1 MKDKRLLSASAVLV
15 LLSIFFLLIK
25 GEDPFSGH
33 DEGKGGEAVD
43 STDVD
48 SLQEAVPEPNMEY
61 GLVTDSFDVVKGTVR
76 PNQFLTDILTEHGVP
91 YSRVHQLVER
101 ADTIFDVRRIRSG
114 KDYTIFCEKD
124 SSGTA
129 RCFVYKP
136 DPRNYVVFDL
146 RDSIDIRR
154 GEKEMDTKERKVSG
168 VIEHSLFETLS
179 EKGISPMVALEL
191 SEIYAWTIDFYR
203 IDRGDRFRL
212 IYEEHFVEDRFLGI
226 GNVKAVEFM
235 HRDSSYFAFRFEQDS
250 SSEYFDEIGESL
262 KKAFLKAP
270 LRFSR
275 ISSGFSTRRYH
286 PVLGKYRAHYGVD
299 YAAPTGTPVRAVA
312 DGRVVE
318 SGYTK
323 GNGNYVKIRHNSVY
337 TTMCLHFSSRA
348 VRKGERVSQGD
359 VIGKVG
365 STGLATGPH
374 TCYRVY
380 KNGSPVNPQKMDIPP
395 GEPVDEEHM
404 DRFMEQ
410 KQELM
415 ETLRSIPFDKQGDQA
430 PI

>member
-15 LLSIFFLLIK
+15 FLSIFFLLIK
-25 GEDPFSGH
+25 GEHPFSGH

-43 STDVD
+43 STEVD
-48 SLQEAVPEPNMEY
+48 SLEEMPPEPNTEY

-91 YSRVHQLVER
+91 YSRVHQLVEK

-114 KDYTIFCEKD
+114 KDYTVYCEKD
-124 SSGTA
+124 SSGKA
-129 RCFVYKP
+129 RCFVYQP

-154 GEKEMDTKERKVSG
+154 GEKEMNTKERKVSG
-168 VIEHSLFETLS
+168 VIEHSLFKALKKKE
-179 EKGISPMVALEL
+179 ISPMVALEL

-203 IDRGDRFRL
+203 IDPGDRFRL
-212 IYEEHFVEDRFLGI
+212 IFEEHFVEGRSIGI
-226 GNVKAVEFM
+226 GDVKAAEFM
-235 HRDSSYFAFRFEQDS
+235 HRDSSYYAFRFEQDS
-250 SSEYFDEIGESL
+250 AAQYFDEDGNSL
-262 KKAFLKAP
+262 RKAFLKAP

-299 YAAPTGTPVRAVA
+299 YAAPRGTPVRAVG
-312 DGRVVE
+312 DGHVVE
-318 SGYTK
+318 SGYTS

-337 TTMCLHFSSRA
+337 TSMYLHFSSRA
-348 VRKGERVSQGD
+348 VRAGQRVSQGD
-359 VIGKVG
+359 LIGKVG

-380 KNGSPVNPQKMDIPP
+380 KNGSPINPRKMDIPP

-404 DRFMEQ
+404 DRFMEN
-410 KQELM
+410 KQALM
-415 ETLRSIPFDKQGDQA
+415 EALRSIPFEKDGDQA